1 MWYAFYVAWARTDG
15 NDRLSWAARPLCPL
29 DLVVRSPRNA
39 ESFKDWGFGF
49 MSSVIDRSSSRIK
62 PEKIE
67 QAVIRFAGD
76 SGDGMQITG
85 SQFTNTVALYGND
98 IATFPDFPAEIRAPA
113 GTLPGVSGYQLH
125 FASSDVYTPGDAV
138 DVLIAMNPAAL
149 KVNIADLKPN
159 GILIVNSDSFGEND
173 LRKAQLTANPLE
185 DHSLDKY
192 RLFSVELERL
202 TRVSLE
208 HLGLDAKSM
217 DRCKNFFALG
227 MCYWLYNRST
237 ESTVR
242 WIEDKFKN
250 KPLLVEA
257 NKLAMK
263 AGYSYCEAT
272 EAFQISYEIPP
283 AQLAPG
289 SYRNMS
295 GNQALA
301 LGFVTASQKSG
312 LRLFQ
317 GSYPIT
323 PASDILHEL
332 AQYKDFGVM
341 TFQAEDE
348 IAAVTSTIGAAYA
361 GALGLTTTSG
371 PGMAL
376 KTEAIGLAI
385 AVEIPLVICDIQ
397 RGGPSTG
404 LPTKTEQADLLQ
416 ALFGRNSEA
425 PVPVIAPATPSDC
438 FWAAIEASRIAVKY
452 MVPVILLSDGY
463 LANGAEPWRIPDLA
477 EIPEIPVQFATEPNS
492 PGGYLPYKRN
502 PDTLAR
508 PWAVPGTPGLEHRIG
523 GLEKQDVTGN
533 INYEPLN
540 HENMVRIRAAKVAAI
555 AQDIPEAVPSGDPKG
570 DLLIIAWGST
580 HGAITAAVNA
590 QRAEGRKIG
599 HVHLRHLN
607 PLPSNLGDVIKRY
620 KHVLVPELNMGQL
633 LWILRAKFLVDAVG
647 LNKIQGRPFK
657 QAELEQKI
665 EEMLGVD

>member
-1 MWYAFYVAWARTDG
+1 MST
-15 NDRLSWAARPLCPL
+15 LIESPLAKH
-29 DLVVRSPRNA
+29 RR
-39 ESFKDWGFGF
+39 
-49 MSSVIDRSSSRIK
+49 
-62 PEKIE
+62 EKID

-125 FASSDVYTPGDAV
+125 FSSSDVYTPGDAV

-149 KVNIADLKPN
+149 KVNVADLKAN
-159 GILIVNSDSFGEND
+159 GILIVNSDSFKEGD
-173 LRKAQLTANPLE
+173 LRKAQMTSNPLE
-185 DHSLDKY
+185 DHTLDKF
-192 RLFSVELERL
+192 RLFPVELERL
-202 TRVSLE
+202 TRVALE

-227 MCYWLYNRST
+227 MCYWLYNRSMD
-237 ESTVR
+237 STVR
-242 WIEDKFKN
+242 WIEDKFKH

-289 SYRNMS
+289 KYRNLS

-332 AQYKDFGVM
+332 SQYKDFGVM

-348 IAAVTSTIGAAYA
+348 IAAITSAIGAAYA
-361 GALGLTTTSG
+361 GALAITTTSG

-376 KTEAIGLAI
+376 KTEAMGLAV
-385 AVEIPLVICDIQ
+385 AVEIPLVVCDIQ

-425 PVPVIAPATPSDC
+425 PIPIVAAATPSDC
-438 FWAAIEASRIAVKY
+438 FWAALEACRIAVKY

-463 LANGAEPWRIPDLA
+463 LANGAEPWRIPDA
-477 EIPEIPVQFATEPNS
+477 ADIPAFPVHFATEPNS
-492 PGGYLPYKRN
+492 GNGYLPYKRD
-502 PDTLAR
+502 PQTLAR

-540 HENMVRIRAAKVAAI
+540 HEKMVRIRAAKVAAI
-555 AQDIPEAVPSGDPKG
+555 AQDIPEIEPIGDTRG

-607 PLPSNLGDVIKRY
+607 PLPSNLGEVIQRY
-620 KHVLVPELNMGQL
+620 KKVLVPELNMGQL
-633 LWILRAKFLVDAVG
+633 LWVLRAKYLVDAVG

-657 QAELEQKI
+657 QSELEQKI
-665 EEMLGVD
+665 EEMLEI

>member
-1 MWYAFYVAWARTDG
+1 MSTVIATPPSKNKRE
-15 NDRLSWAARPLCPL
+15 LL
-29 DLVVRSPRNA
+29 D
-39 ESFKDWGFGF
+39 
-49 MSSVIDRSSSRIK
+49 
-62 PEKIE
+62 

-125 FASSDVYTPGDAV
+125 FSSSDVSTPGDAV

-149 KVNIADLKPN
+149 KVNVADLKAN
-159 GILIVNSDSFGEND
+159 GILIVNSDSFQETD
-173 LRKAQLTANPLE
+173 LRKAQMTSNPLE

-192 RLFSVELERL
+192 RLFAVELERL
-202 TRVSLE
+202 TRAALE

-227 MCYWLYNRST
+227 MCYWLYNRSMD
-237 ESTVR
+237 STVR

-283 AQLAPG
+283 AQLTPG
-289 SYRNMS
+289 MYRNLS

-332 AQYKDFGVM
+332 SQYKDFGVM

-348 IAAVTSTIGAAYA
+348 IAAITSAIGAAYA
-361 GALGLTTTSG
+361 GALAITTTSG

-376 KTEAIGLAI
+376 KTEALGLAV
-385 AVEIPLVICDIQ
+385 AVEIPLVICNIQ

-425 PVPVIAPATPSDC
+425 PIPIVAPATPSDC
-438 FWAAIEASRIAVKY
+438 FWAALEASRIAVKY
-452 MVPVILLSDGY
+452 MVPVIILSDGY
-463 LANGAEPWRIPDLA
+463 LANGAEPWRIPEAAD
-477 EIPEIPVQFATEPNS
+477 IPEIPVHFAKEVNS
-492 PGGYLPYKRN
+492 PAGYLPYKRD
-502 PDTLAR
+502 PQTLAR

-540 HENMVRIRAAKVAAI
+540 HEHMVRIRAAKVAAV
-555 AQDIPEAVPSGDPKG
+555 AQDIPDVVPAGDAQG
-570 DLLIIAWGST
+570 ELLIVAWGST
-580 HGAITAAVNA
+580 HGAITAAVKA

-620 KHVLVPELNMGQL
+620 RQVLVPELNMGQL
-633 LWILRAKFLVDAVG
+633 LWVLRAKYLVDAIG

-665 EEMLGVD
+665 EEILGV